1 MFPLV
6 IIAIFVWVGF
16 VAAISFMEAWLK
28 FRAPGVNLEIGL
40 GIGKLVFK
48 ALNRVEI
55 GLATVMLVLF
65 YFHYLDITLSS
76 WIISTILIVIL
87 AFQSFILLPKLTA
100 AAQLKMEGV
109 SDKKSPFHIYFVVT
123 ELIKVTLL
131 IVLGTQ
137 LLNAYIL

>member
-1 MFPLV
+1 MIPLA

-40 GIGKLVFK
+40 
-48 ALNRVEI
+48 
-55 GLATVMLVLF
+55 ATVMLFSF